1 MPSRNSYFLLV
12 TTLLP
17 AMGGKKVEAQ
27 VPAPISLDQ
36 AISLARSNSPATRS
50 AQANFEAALDRVK
63 EANTEPNPQITLAD
77 PWALNH
83 TEVPTAGFDEGL
95 LISQTIE
102 LGGKRGARVRAARG
116 EAVAAASDDAAATV
130 QLDFN
135 VRSAYYAAQAA
146 VAQREAD
153 QDTLTVAQAFLSA
166 AQARLKVGDV
176 ARYDELRAEA
186 EVDRD
191 QATLAQDQGAET
203 NALESLRSL
212 TGAPAI
218 KAEQL
223 EKPAYAPLTYKLID
237 LSNWANAHRLDVRS
251 ANSLISARAGD
262 LGTAR
267 AAGRPDAF
275 IEARRYNFNDV
286 PEGESL
292 RFGLTMPL
300 FDWGHNRAA
309 AAEARAA
316 LDQQTAVTAETERT
330 AALDVVTTWTTAVTD
345 QLVVESFNN
354 GRLDRARQLLDMA
367 RIGYDHGANSYLD
380 VLDAQDLYR
389 SETSDYAKALAAYL
403 TALADLQ
410 RALGGSYPAA
420 P

>member
-1 MPSRNSYFLLV
+1 MSLL
-12 TTLLP
+12 LSL
-17 AMGGKKVEAQ
+17 AGKEVSAQ
-27 VPAPISLDQ
+27 VPAPVFSLDQ
-36 AISLARSNSPATRS
+36 AVTLARANSPTTRS
-50 AQANFEAALDRVK
+50 AEAGLEAALARVK
-63 EANTEPNPQITLAD
+63 EAGAEPNPQLTIAQ

-116 EAVAAASDDAAATV
+116 EAAAANSDNAAATV

-146 VAQREAD
+146 VDQRAAD
-153 QDTLTVAQAFLSA
+153 QDALSVAQTFLTA

-176 ARYDELRAEA
+176 AHYDELRAEA

-191 QATLAQDQGAET
+191 QATLTQDQGAET

-212 TGAPAI
+212 TGAPVI
-218 KAEQL
+218 TSDQL
-223 EKPAYAPLTYKLID
+223 EKPAYVPLNYGVVVLT
-237 LSNWANAHRLDVRS
+237 NWANVHRLDVQS
-251 ANSLISARAGD
+251 ARSLISARAGD

-275 IEARRYNFNDV
+275 VEARRYNFNDV

-309 AAEARAA
+309 VAEAQASLA
-316 LDQQTAVTAETERT
+316 QQSAVTAETERT
-330 AALDVVTTWTTAVTD
+330 ATLDVATTWTTAIAD
-345 QLVVESFNN
+345 EKVVEGFNG
-354 GRLDRARQLLDMA
+354 GRLDRAKQLLDMA
-367 RIGYDHGANSYLD
+367 RIGYDHGANSDLD
-380 VLDAQDLYR
+380 VLDAEDLYR
-389 SETSDYAKALAAYL
+389 SETTDYAKALAAYL
-403 TALADLQ
+403 TALADLL
-410 RALGGSYPAA
+410 RALGGSYPPA